1 LRAADVDAKLS
12 ARLPKHHLK
21 LSLSPACNQRIHHHY
36 NTQPNMAF
44 QMAPATPQR
53 PTPGAFV
60 NTPAPN
66 RPGFARQG
74 SMAQPQP
81 QQQQTLPAPPAESP
95 IDRASRTLNSMM
107 EKDNRFPALESYVS
121 RE

>member
-1 LRAADVDAKLS
+1 
-12 ARLPKHHLK
+12 
-21 LSLSPACNQRIHHHY
+21 
-36 NTQPNMAF
+36 MAF

-66 RPGFARQG
+66 RPGFTRQA
-74 SMAQPQP
+74 SMSQPPP

-95 IDRASRTLNSMM
+95 IDRASRTINSMM
-107 EKDNRFPALESYVS
+107 DKDNRYPALEAYVG